1 MIGWPREKGKFV
13 EISGRR
19 EIMTETEVKTKKTFK
34 FKGKELSRYEYIKVP
49 VYLPIQVTIMIYTPN
64 KGFFSSICHEILKK
78 KG

>member
-1 MIGWPREKGKFV
+1 
-13 EISGRR
+13 
-19 EIMTETEVKTKKTFK
+19 MTETEVKTKKTFK

-78 KG
+78 KKVEILESGLEKSHVIE